1 MKRRNFLKFS
11 VGILAFLSIPYRKL
25 KGRSRMKKE
34 IKTDKAPKAI
44 GPYSQAIE
52 ANGFIF
58 VSGQIPIDPAT
69 GEIIKGS
76 IEKQTEQVLKNIK
89 AILEEAGS
97 SMENIVKATVYL
109 SNLED
114 YSKVNEIY
122 GKYIPSPYP
131 ARAAFQVARLPKD
144 VGIEIEIIALA
155 LKK

>member
-1 MKRRNFLKFS
+1 MERRKFLKFFMTAL
-11 VGILAFLSIPYRKL
+11 IFLSIPFKRMM
-25 KGRSRMKKE
+25 GRGRMKKE
-34 IKTDKAPKAI
+34 IKTEKAPKAI

-97 SMENIVKATVYL
+97 SLQNIVKSTVYL

-114 YSKVNEIY
+114 YPKMNEIY
-122 GKYIPSPYP
+122 SKYIPAPYP

-144 VGIEIEIIALA
+144 VGIEIEVIALVS
-155 LKK
+155 KR

>member
-11 VGILAFLSIPYRKL
+11 MGILAFLSIPYKNL
-25 KGRSRMKKE
+25 KGRIRMKRE
-34 IKTDKAPKAI
+34 IRTDKAPKAI

-58 VSGQIPIDPAT
+58 VSGQIPIDPTT

-89 AILEEAGS
+89 AILEGAGS
-97 SMENIVKATVYL
+97 TMENIVKATVYL
-109 SNLED
+109 SNLKD

-144 VGIEIEIIALA
+144 VGIEIEVIALA
-155 LKK
+155 SKK

>member
-1 MKRRNFLKFS
+1 
-11 VGILAFLSIPYRKL
+11 
-25 KGRSRMKKE
+25 MKKE